1 MSEDNKKKLSE
12 QLIRCILDDK
22 LSTDKKLKKMDYI
35 IKMGADVNIKNEFGC
50 SVLNIA
56 KFIGDEKIVSFLE
69 EKGAKETGLDR
80 EKTEEFFRT
89 ASVEEI
95 NKALDMLPNGYELNC
110 NVDLSYREL
119 KELPDFSK
127 VVVRG
132 NFYCI
137 DNLLETLKGAPKE
150 VHGDFNC
157 CGNCLESLEYGP
169 EIVGDVFSCSKN
181 KLKSLKWAPIDVGSC
196 FYCIQNQ
203 LETLDGAPEKV
214 NGDFCC
220 SGNKLTSL
228 EGGPKMVEGC
238 YFCENNCLTTLKG
251 APVKVGSDFRCYNN
265 QLENLEGGPIEVG
278 GYYNCS
284 ENKLCSLKGKPKIVD
299 KFFVCDENVN
309 SLGNVLKNIKNWFEM

>member
-1 MSEDNKKKLSE
+1 MSEDNKKKLGE

-22 LSTDKKLKKMDYI
+22 LSTDKKLKKADYI
-35 IKMGADVNIKNEFGC
+35 IKLGADVNIKNEFGC

-56 KFIGDEKIVSFLE
+56 KFIGDEKTVSFLE

-80 EKTEEFFRT
+80 EKTEEFFST

-110 NVDLSYREL
+110 NVDLNYREL
-119 KELPDFSK
+119 MELPDFSR
-127 VVVRG
+127 VIVNY
-132 NFYCI
+132 NFYCSG
-137 DNLLETLKGAPKE
+137 NFLKSLKGAPRI
-150 VHGDFNC
+150 VRGDFNC
-157 CGNCLESLEYGP
+157 YDNCLDSLEYGP
-169 EIVGDVFSCSKN
+169 EIVGEIFTCSKN
-181 KLKSLKWAPIDVGSC
+181 KLKTLKYAPKVVGNN
-196 FYCIQNQ
+196 FYCIDNQ
-203 LETLDGAPEKV
+203 LEALEGAPEMV

-284 ENKLCSLKGKPKIVD
+284 ENKLSSLKGKPKIVD